1 MNFYVVDHDQEEQKI
16 LKKAIERD
24 FDNSILGIT
33 DNPDEAYQDAIR
45 LSIDIIFINPEMSI

>member
-45 LSIDIIFINPEMSI
+45 LSIDIIFINYD